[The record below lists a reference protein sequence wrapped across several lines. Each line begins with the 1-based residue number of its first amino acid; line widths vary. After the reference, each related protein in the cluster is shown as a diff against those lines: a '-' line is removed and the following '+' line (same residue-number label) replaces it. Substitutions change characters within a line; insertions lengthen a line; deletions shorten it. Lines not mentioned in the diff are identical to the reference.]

1 MFPLI
6 LDLTALI
13 RYAGMSLYK
22 DGVKQA
28 NSSIAPAWSSLAS
41 ETQKLYYQSQ
51 PQAYFARFGTYWLPV
66 STTKDGTKVDGLLP
80 MRVKCAKKNTA
91 ETIYSKAAAV
101 KDIGAA
107 SEKAKKMLT
116 DAMQKVHDS
125 RYHLTDRLYL
135 KSDGSN
141 PDNLDKATG
150 IQARSYFGAY
160 LYGESLIEKD
170 LNTVL
175 NLTDIFTT
183 WKTNSELA
191 AQQFEAYQRVMNMNG
206 GIHAAIEIQSV
217 ENRDL
222 YQNIR
227 QAKWNIVKATDLAGI
242 NAALASLGLDAIGG
256 DEPEVKLGDID

>member
-1 MFPLI
+1 
-6 LDLTALI
+6 
-13 RYAGMSLYK
+13 
-22 DGVKQA
+22 
-28 NSSIAPAWSSLAS
+28 
-41 ETQKLYYQSQ
+41 
-51 PQAYFARFGTYWLPV
+51 
-66 STTKDGTKVDGLLP
+66 
-80 MRVKCAKKNTA
+80 
-91 ETIYSKAAAV
+91 
-101 KDIGAA
+101 
-107 SEKAKKMLT
+107 
-116 DAMQKVHDS
+116 MQKVYDS
-125 RYHLTDRLYL
+125 RNHLTDKLYL

-160 LYGESLIEKD
+160 LYGDSLIEKD

-175 NLTDIFTT
+175 DLTDIFTT

-222 YQNIR
+222 YQKIR

-242 NAALASLGLDAIGG
+242 NEALTSLGLDTIGG
-256 DEPEVKLGDID
+256 DEPEVKLGDINCDGKIELSDAVLLIKYCNGQTTLTKDQLANANLNGDSKIELADAVMLVKYCNGVISEFPANSK